1 MRRWEAPWVDTTKF
15 TNMNKADKL
24 ILRIINEVL
33 DEYIFEAEAEAEA
46 NPFAAADAGGGD
58 KEADAGADA
67 GAAAGG
73 EEEKDKEKKDA
84 PAEDALS
91 FKFDISAA
99 KKYNTVNFR
108 NDTAVAK
115 KITKN
120 GILATV
126 KPDDV
131 DVLIG
136 FDDITEQAKSF
147 FKNKQ

>member
-1 MRRWEAPWVDTTKF
+1 
-15 TNMNKADKL
+15 MNKADRLVLKL
-24 ILRIINEVL
+24 INEVL
-33 DEYIFEAEAEAEA
+33 DEYIFEAEEEG
-46 NPFAAADAGGGD
+46 NPFAAAADAGGGD
-58 KEADAGADA
+58 KGADAGADA
-67 GAAAGG
+67 AAAAGG
-73 EEEKDKEKKDA
+73 EEEEKDKEKKEA

-91 FKFDISAA
+91 FKFDVSAA
-99 KKYNTVNFR
+99 KKYNTANFR

-147 FKNKQ
+147 FKNK

>member
-1 MRRWEAPWVDTTKF
+1 
-15 TNMNKADKL
+15 MNKADKL
-24 ILRIINEVL
+24 VLKLINEVL
-33 DEYIFEAEAEAEA
+33 DEYIFEAEEEG
-46 NPFAAADAGGGD
+46 NPFAAAADAGGGD
-58 KEADAGADA
+58 KGADA
-67 GAAAGG
+67 GAEAGADAAAADGGG
-73 EEEKDKEKKDA
+73 EEEKDKEKKEA

-91 FKFDISAA
+91 FKFDVSAA
-99 KKYNTVNFR
+99 KKYNTSNFR

-147 FKNKQ
+147 FKNK

>member
-1 MRRWEAPWVDTTKF
+1 
-15 TNMNKADKL
+15 MNRAHKL
-24 ILRIINEVL
+24 TLKLINEVL
-33 DEYIFEAEAEAEA
+33 DEYIFEAEEEG
-46 NPFAAADAGGGD
+46 NPFAAANAGGGD
-58 KEADAGADA
+58 KEAEADPKAGAD
-67 GAAAGG
+67 AGG
-73 EEEKDKEKKDA
+73 EEEKDKEKKAA

-99 KKYNTVNFR
+99 KKYNTANFR
-108 NDTAVAK
+108 NNTAVAK

-131 DVLIG
+131 DILIG

-147 FKNKQ
+147 FKKSESRCNKT